1 MDSLQTFFAYAVIT
15 ILMAPLLV
23 VYGVPFIIAAKM
35 FHRITRDGMSDSR
48 RFILSCGIASL
59 GIAPAYDIYRA
70 PLPIYTWLMDG
81 RNPGWGFMLVSFLVT
96 WVVVVVQTKQL
107 AHLFGSHHKRVTHF
121 PADTAQNTPTPM
133 HTPTELDRELQALA
147 GNRERWVK
155 TTVAERIA
163 ILGEI
168 KEALM
173 PVAQA
178 WAETASHRKGIAEGS
193 PLEGEEWI
201 SGPHTVMGYCNS
213 LMATLSKVHG
223 KHHLDHTPVREL
235 PNGQVAARVL
245 PHSIWDHL
253 LLSGVRVDV
262 WMQPGVNRNNLAQHT
277 AGIYDP
283 ASNLHKKGKLALVLG
298 AGNIAAIA
306 PLDVF
311 QKLFAENEVVILK
324 MNPVNDYLI
333 EFLTPAL
340 QPLISRGFLRIV
352 RGDAGVGQYLCNHAL
367 VESIHIT
374 GAGSSHDAIVW
385 GAGEESKANKA
396 AGTPKNTRHIT
407 SELGAVCPTIVVPG
421 PWTMADIHFQA
432 EQVATQKL
440 HNSGF
445 NCVACQV
452 LVMPRDWEQKSAFLG
467 ALERT
472 LINAES
478 RALYYPGAR
487 DRLAAFI
494 KNNPLTRTLRRRG
507 GEDVL
512 LASLDATS
520 PDAAKAT
527 EVFAPA
533 LNVTE
538 ISGTDAEKYLIT
550 AIAFANEQLYG
561 TLGANIVI
569 HPSTIAAIGR
579 TRLDEI
585 LLTLHYGTIAI
596 NAWTGLGFLS
606 APATWGAFPG
616 HTLADVQS
624 GIGVVHNAFLF
635 DKPERTVVEAPFRPF
650 PRNLLS
656 LSFTLLPRPPWFV
669 TNRKGH
675 ILGRLLVAFQ
685 YRPSFL
691 KIPRIFLNALLG

>member
-1 MDSLQTFFAYAVIT
+1 MDFQNVLVYAVIT
-15 ILMAPLLV
+15 VLMAPLLL
-23 VYGVPFIIAAKM
+23 VYGLPFIAAAKV
-35 FHRITRDGMSDSR
+35 FDRITRDGLGDSSR
-48 RFILSCGIASL
+48 QVLSCAIAAL
-59 GIAPAYDIYRA
+59 GIAPAYDMYRA
-70 PLPIYTWLMDG
+70 PLPIYVHWLQG
-81 RNPGWGFMLVSFLVT
+81 ESVGWGFALGSFLVT
-96 WVVVVVQTKQL
+96 WAIVTLQVRQIAHWQARRHQRATNWDAGRARLQEPMPTK
-107 AHLFGSHHKRVTHF
+107 A
-121 PADTAQNTPTPM
+121 
-133 HTPTELDRELQALA
+133 ELDRDLEALVA
-147 GNRERWVK
+147 RRAEWVD
-155 TTVAERIA
+155 TPVTQRIA
-163 ILGEI
+163 ILADI

-178 WAETASHRKGIAEGS
+178 WAETASHHKGIAQGS
-193 PLEGEEWI
+193 PLEGEEWL
-201 SGPHTVMGYCNS
+201 SGPYTVMAYCNS
-213 LMATLSKVHG
+213 LMATLSQVEDKR
-223 KHHLDHTPVREL
+223 HLNHTPLREL
-235 PNGQVAARVL
+235 PNGQLAARVV

-253 LLSGVRVDV
+253 LLSGVSVDV
-262 WMQPGVNRNNLAQHT
+262 WMQQGVSRANLKDHT

-283 ASNLHKKGKLALVLG
+283 ANPQHKTGRLALVLG

-311 QKLFAENEVVILK
+311 HRLFAENEVVMLK

-333 EFLTPAL
+333 EFLQPAL

-352 RGDAGVGQYLCNHAL
+352 RGDAEVGQYLCNHPL

-374 GAGSSHDAIVW
+374 GAGASHDAIVW
-385 GAGEESKANKA
+385 GAGEEGRTNKA
-396 AGTPKNTRHIT
+396 AGTPKNPRRIT

-421 PWTMADIHFQA
+421 PWTRADIHFQA

-452 LVMPRDWEQKSAFLG
+452 LVMPRDWEQKTTFLG

-472 LINAES
+472 IANAEW

-487 DRLAAFI
+487 ERLAHFLHH
-494 KNNPLTRTLRRRG
+494 NPLARALRRKG
-507 GEDVL
+507 GEEVL
-512 LASLDATS
+512 VAPMEAGSAATTG
-520 PDAAKAT
+520 AT

-533 LNVTE
+533 LSV
-538 ISGTDAEKYLIT
+538 AELPGSDPEQYLIA
-550 AIAFANEQLYG
+550 AIEFANAQLHG

-579 TRLDEI
+579 RRLEEI
-585 LLTLHYGTIAI
+585 LASLRYGTIAI
-596 NAWTGLGFLS
+596 NTWTGLGFLS

-616 HTLADVQS
+616 HTVDDVQS
-624 GIGVVHNAFLF
+624 GIGVVHNSFLF

-685 YRPSFL
+685 YRPSLL
-691 KIPRIFLNALLG
+691 KIPRIFLNALRG